1 MKKIISI
8 GLLSSLSLL
17 MISCSSDKDF
27 EARLKKTMIKNP
39 EFVME
44 VIEKNPGL
52 FMETVQKAAVASKKV
67 LAKNREKSEAQ
78 KIDEAIANPLKP
90 HIRKDDIIR
99 GAKNAPITLVEYSD
113 FECPFCKRGFDT
125 VKALLSKYPGKI
137 KFIYKHLPL
146 SFHKSAK
153 LSAEYYEALRLENP
167 KIAIKFHDLI
177 FESQRQISNG
187 EPFLIKM
194 AENAGAN
201 MALLKTNLKS
211 KIIQTRIEEDIKD
224 AQKFGIQGT
233 PGFIINGVPVKGAYP
248 PDHFVKIINKLKEQG
263 KLKI

>member
-1 MKKIISI
+1 MKRIISI
-8 GLLSSLSLL
+8 SLLSSLSLM
-17 MISCSSDKDF
+17 MISCSTDKNF
-27 EARLKKTMIKNP
+27 EAQLKNAIIKNP
-39 EFVME
+39 EILME
-44 VIEKNPGL
+44 VIEQNPGR
-52 FMETVQKAAVASKKV
+52 FMETVQKAAVASKND
-67 LAKNREKSEAQ
+67 LAKSRQKSEAQ

-90 HIRKDDIIR
+90 FIRPDDIVR
-99 GAKNAPITLVEYSD
+99 GDINAPITLVEYSD
-113 FECPFCKRGFDT
+113 FECPFCKREFET
-125 VKALLSKYPGKI
+125 VKALLDKYPGKI
-137 KFIYKHLPL
+137 KFVYKHLPL

-177 FESQRQISNG
+177 FDSQRQLSNG
-187 EPFLIKM
+187 EPFLKKM
-194 AENAGAN
+194 AKNAGGN

-211 KIIQTRIEEDIKD
+211 KIIQIRIEEDIKG

-248 PDHFVKIINKLKEQG
+248 PDHFVRIINKLKALG